1 MNSEVSPEQSSERI
15 LLPGASYLCGE
26 GETIHLLRGPFIQVV
41 LFETQPAICLSNL
54 KFYILA
60 QTTHWQ
66 GIGSPFTVRGLGH
79 GNIACDFKR

>member
-26 GETIHLLRGPFIQVV
+26 GETIHLLRGPCIV

-60 QTTHWQ
+60 QTTQ
-66 GIGSPFTVRGLGH
+66 GIGSPFTVRGLDH
-79 GNIACDFKR
+79 GNIGCNFKR